1 MFPFILIFASF
12 IFPLPLRPDKLK
24 PGQRVV
30 NTVGNAR
37 LVHLSPKPTK
47 IRKKKQIQSFATPF
61 TRPSICCDVRRFSI
75 RSSRRL
81 LRAHDAC
88 IMIVMHKRDA
98 RAVNETSRPNIKK
111 KKNRTLKTAASN
123 HGSLALMS
131 QRDAV
136 PISRPRA
143 VGFIGSLTNHCLFPP
158 FVLFAGK
165 RFSAGPTSRAL
176 CPVALSRGPLS
187 CIALR

>member
-24 PGQRVV
+24 PGQRDV

-61 TRPSICCDVRRFSI
+61 TRPGICCDVRRFSI

-98 RAVNETSRPNIKK
+98 RAVNETSRPNIKN
-111 KKNRTLKTAASN
+111 KNRTLKTAASN

-158 FVLFAGK
+158 LFSLQVSVSALAPRAAPSVL
-165 RFSAGPTSRAL
+165 SP
-176 CPVALSRGPLS
+176 SRGVPCRVS
-187 CIALR
+187 H